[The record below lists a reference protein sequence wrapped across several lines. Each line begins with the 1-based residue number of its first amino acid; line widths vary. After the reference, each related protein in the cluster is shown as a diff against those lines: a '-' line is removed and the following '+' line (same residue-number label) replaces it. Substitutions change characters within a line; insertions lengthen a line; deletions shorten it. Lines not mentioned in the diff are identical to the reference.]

1 MFQAEGLTLS
11 LENLQINGFYSFAV
25 YIGRNSTITATNC
38 DFSSNHESAIWI
50 LGPASY
56 LSVRRSD
63 FYDNEA
69 GTSGTAIRVGNGGD
83 YKENVVEVSDSE
95 FKRNKAPTSGG
106 ALYVFKDNDLKVHNC
121 SFHDNWAGH
130 SGGALSF
137 LGGSSERAR
146 LEITLSHFKNN
157 TCVSGSGGALVAS
170 SLTDLQVET
179 SYFNGNTAFSNA
191 GTVYLGSNNRASITS
206 STFDHNVA
214 TGGSGGAL
222 VALASRL
229 DLIAS
234 NFTDNHAMTGDGGGV
249 AAEDGCV
256 VDLRGAAR
264 FDGNTALEGRGGA
277 LSLVEGSSLQT
288 DEGALVFAANT
299 AKLGGAVSVDED
311 SSARMSA
318 GCQTTTFEMQWA
330 DATDSSVYGWAVV
343 RRTGDAGTVGSI
355 TDRRDEWMVLEPTAQ
370 ADTSVSSCLS
380 PGNYEIMGAE
390 GGTCYQGWAGGY
402 VRAVDRGGTELAALT
417 VDAGAGCSA
426 TVNLTI
432 AADGAL
438 TSSEGPVMFEQ
449 NVGTGSGGA
458 VYIGTVRPSSS
469 IRFETNKQKLLEPI
483 LTKLLCFVP

>member
-1 MFQAEGLTLS
+1 M
-11 LENLQINGFYSFAV
+11 
-25 YIGRNSTITATNC
+25 
-38 DFSSNHESAIWI
+38 
-50 LGPASY
+50 
-56 LSVRRSD
+56 
-63 FYDNEA
+63 
-69 GTSGTAIRVGNGGD
+69 
-83 YKENVVEVSDSE
+83 
-95 FKRNKAPTSGG
+95 
-106 ALYVFKDNDLKVHNC
+106 YVFKDNDLKVHNC
-121 SFHDNWAGH
+121 SVHDNWAGRERR
-130 SGGALSF
+130 SPLALPVDRPNERGLKIALSGF
-137 LGGSSERAR
+137 R
-146 LEITLSHFKNN
+146 NN
-157 TCVSGSGGALVAS
+157 TCGSGSGGALFAS

-179 SYFNGNTAFSNA
+179 SYFNGNTAFSSA
-191 GTVYLGSNNRASITS
+191 GAVKLGSSSRASIIS
-206 STFDHNVA
+206 SAFDRNVA

-222 VALASRL
+222 WALASRL

-249 AAEDGCV
+249 AAKDGCV

-311 SSARMSA
+311 SSARMFA

-330 DATDSSVYGWAVV
+330 DATDSSVDGWAVV

-355 TDRRDEWMVLEPTAQ
+355 TDRRDEWVVLEPTAQ
-370 ADTSVSSCLS
+370 ADTSVSSCLP

-390 GGTCYQGWAGGY
+390 GGVCYYGWTGGY

-417 VDAGAGCSA
+417 VDANAGCSA

-432 AADGAL
+432 AADDAL
-438 TSSEGPVMFEQ
+438 TSSDGPILFEH

-483 LTKLLCFVP
+483 LTKLLCFSFRRPPQPSSIAPRLIETEPPMAVHCLSTFPASCRCLVHYCVIMTHLATAEGSAPERSRRSSFSKPKEWPTVRRVRVGWRISWAL